1 MRVRHGLALL
11 ALSVCA
17 LAAIPFAGA
26 RMQLPRTAPKQAFPA
41 AGDLLVSRLAVR
53 AAPSRTARVLRTLGQ
68 FRLDF
73 RLRVVLALR
82 ESTAKDGSRWLEL
95 SLPGRPNGGRGWV
108 PAATLQVHRVLNR
121 IIVRRSARVLELRR
135 IADGRLLLR
144 APVAVGKPGA
154 ETPLGHDFYV
164 QWRFVPTDPFY
175 GSYALET
182 SAYSRLS
189 DWPGGGV
196 VGIHGT
202 DEPQLIGGAVSH
214 GCIRMLNRDV
224 VRLRRLAPLGTPI
237 DIVT

>member
-1 MRVRHGLALL
+1 MRSRQGFALL
-11 ALSVCA
+11 ALSLCA
-17 LAAIPFAGA
+17 LTSIPFAGA
-26 RMQLPRTAPKQAFPA
+26 RMQLTRVPTQRFPA

-53 AAPSRTARVLRTLGQ
+53 AAPSRNAHVLRALGQ
-68 FRLDF
+68 FRPDF
-73 RLRVVLALR
+73 HLRVVLALR
-82 ESTAKDGSRWLEL
+82 EAIAKDGSRWLEL

-108 PAATLQVHRVLNR
+108 LASQLELHRVLNR
-121 IIVRRSARVLELRR
+121 IIVHRSARVLELRR
-135 IADGRLLLR
+135 IEDGRLLMR
-144 APVAVGKPGA
+144 AQIAVGKPGA
-154 ETPLGHDFYV
+154 ETPLGRYFYV

-224 VRLRRLAPLGTPI
+224 VELRKLAPLGTPI
-237 DIVT
+237 DIVP